1 MNEGNRDESTILKE
15 LVDEWDAM
23 PSESEEE
30 QKAADEFYW
39 KKILPCSIRVFV
51 GKEKQKLAGRYRGMI
66 LTVGQSPEPLIFS
79 INAIE
84 PERVLFLY
92 TKETKKQLDVIYKYT
107 GDIVPFSG
115 VEKRLIGKP
124 YALAIYDEVVDAW
137 KRWGNPQN
145 VAVDITGG
153 TKSMTGGLA
162 MVGAL
167 LSFQLLYV
175 NNDNYCNVK
184 RRPIP
189 GSEYLELLQNPYEA
203 YGCIQEMEANQL
215 MSRQD
220 YHGALLLFEELK
232 EKAPD
237 PRRYEILYHIASG
250 YEAWDLL
257 DFKTAGNNLTDAA
270 AKARRYRGV
279 SFLNEEELIVIEK
292 HGRLLCELADLIP
305 SGPGNTT
312 LPLLQNK
319 EAVIMLINVLYGNAL
334 RREKWGKWDTASLY
348 LYRILEV
355 MEQRRFAIHGVDT
368 AKPDYDELYSSLGK
382 QNFNGLPLN
391 GPGLDDF
398 QKRLI
403 EAVNRERKTLDFF
416 PTSELPTPISLFN
429 GYILLNAINDRFSL
443 KAYNE
448 GRNKNNTISL
458 SRLNQQLNNRNYSI
472 LAHGISFVTQRDYKI
487 FKNMVEGLLQFFCD
501 VEGIDNFSCERIAL
515 KLGNSH
521 PEGVNNGRSVSE
533 TAIPEE

>member
-1 MNEGNRDESTILKE
+1 MNKGNRDESVILKE
-15 LVDEWDAM
+15 LLDVWDAM
-23 PSESEEE
+23 PSGSEEE
-30 QKAADEFYW
+30 REAADEFYW

-92 TKETKKQLDVIYKYT
+92 TEETEKQLDIIYQHTSDK
-107 GDIVPFSG
+107 IPFSRL
-115 VEKRLIGKP
+115 EKRLIRKP
-124 YALAIYDEVVDAW
+124 FALAIYGEVVDAW

-162 MVGAL
+162 VVGAL

-175 NNDNYCNVK
+175 SNDNYCNVK

-203 YGCIQEMEANQL
+203 YGSIQEMEANQL

-220 YHGALLLFEELK
+220 YHGALRLFEELK

-250 YEAWDLL
+250 YESWDLL

-279 SFLNEEELIVIEK
+279 SPLNEEELTVIER
-292 HGRLLCELADLIP
+292 HGRRLSELAGLIP
-305 SGPGNTT
+305 SGPENST
-312 LPLLQNK
+312 LPLLQVE
-319 EAVIMLINVLYGNAL
+319 EAVIMLLNVLYGNAL

-355 MEQRRFAIHGVDT
+355 MEQRRFAVYGVDT
-368 AKPDYDELYSSLGK
+368 AKPDYDKLYSSLGE
-382 QNFNGLPLN
+382 QGFNGLPLN
-391 GPGLDDF
+391 NPGMDDF
-398 QKRLI
+398 HKFLI
-403 EAVNRERKTLDFF
+403 EAVNAERATLDFSAT
-416 PTSELPTPISLFN
+416 PELSSPISLFN

-443 KAYNE
+443 KAHNR
-448 GRNKNNTISL
+448 GKPKNAISL
-458 SRLNQQLNNRNYSI
+458 SKLNQQLNKRNYSI
-472 LAHGISFVTQRDYKI
+472 LAHGISFVTERDYKI
-487 FKNMVEGLLQFFCD
+487 FKRMVDDLLQFFCS
-501 VEGIDNFSCERIAL
+501 VEDIDNISCERIAL
-515 KLGNSH
+515 NLGKNSI
-521 PEGVNNGRSVSE
+521 SE
-533 TAIPEE
+533 TAIPGE